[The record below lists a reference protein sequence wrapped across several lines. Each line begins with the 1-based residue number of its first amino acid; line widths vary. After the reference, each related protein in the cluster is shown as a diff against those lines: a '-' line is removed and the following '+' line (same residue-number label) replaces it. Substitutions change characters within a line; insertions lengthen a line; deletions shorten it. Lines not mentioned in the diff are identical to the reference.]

1 MEMEYFIIFGC
12 ILAVIASLTFVIFR
26 LTTKIS
32 DLSYELKLGKINCQ
46 KDLERLEERINRFS
60 NQSSPES
67 QYSKEIEKLDTLIKN
82 LNKLVDTQIENV
94 ETNKKILKD

>member
-26 LTTKIS
+26 LTSQMS
-32 DLSYELKLGKINCQ
+32 DLRYELKLGKINCQ

-60 NQSSPES
+60 SQSSSDS
-67 QYSKEIEKLDTLIKN
+67 QYSKDIEKLDKLIKQI
-82 LNKLVDTQIENV
+82 NKLVDTKIEDI
-94 ETNKKILKD
+94 ETTKKLLKD